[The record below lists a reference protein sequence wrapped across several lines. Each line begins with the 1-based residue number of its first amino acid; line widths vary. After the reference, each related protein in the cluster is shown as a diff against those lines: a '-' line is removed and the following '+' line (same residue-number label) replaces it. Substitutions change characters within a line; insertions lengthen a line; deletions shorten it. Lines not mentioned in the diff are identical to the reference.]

1 MKVVGIIAAVLVLI
15 GGCCIGTLFLG
26 SYVVNSGLQTTIQPQ
41 VEGTPAVEKFV
52 GKVDSIS
59 LSWNQTA
66 QQAQSGDDN
75 RLALDISGDKGSALL
90 IVKMGDSGTPE
101 KLKWAVLEADGSTY
115 AVIGNPPKT
124 LDAVNLDGTPAPTE
138 EENPEATTGSEGA
151 ADTAGTPEEGAA
163 GADGANAAGA
173 AGSAGQDAPPPSEG

>member
-26 SYVVNSGLQTTIQPQ
+26 SYAVNSGLQTTIQPQ

-101 KLKWAVLEADGSTY
+101 KLKWAVLEAEGTTY
-115 AVIGNPPKT
+115 AVVGKPPKT

-138 EENPEATTGSEGA
+138 EESTEAVTDGEA
-151 ADTAGTPEEGAA
+151 AA
-163 GADGANAAGA
+163 GAEGAPAAGVDGA
-173 AGSAGQDAPPPSEG
+173 DAPDATGEAAKSDPPTTG